1 MAQHS
6 RVSQPSIFL
15 LLVQESEDR
24 AAPDLHPFKGV
35 EGYDTEAD
43 TLADTSIGENQ
54 EEETG
59 NESMKSRRSLHE
71 QRQWQTKE
79 KASVCT

>member
-6 RVSQPSIFL
+6 RVSQLSIFL

-35 EGYDTEAD
+35 EGYDTESG
-43 TLADTSIGENQ
+43 TPADTSIRENQ

-59 NESMKSRRSLHE
+59 NESKSRRYIKP
-71 QRQWQTKE
+71 T
-79 KASVCT
+79 